1 MRAQPSDP
9 TPSAPSETAPSVPSV
24 PLPDA
29 GPTDERPNRAARRGY
44 REGTVPGAH
53 GRGAAPHARGA
64 QGRPPDRAVLRGW
77 HDRDATRLRER
88 RRGGRGVPR
97 LAPRRRA

>member
-9 TPSAPSETAPSVPSV
+9 TPSDPASSAPPV

-29 GPTDERPNRAARRGY
+29 GPTGERPNRAARRGH

-64 QGRPPDRAVLRGW
+64 QGRRVNPV
-77 HDRDATRLRER
+77 R
-88 RRGGRGVPR
+88 RTG
-97 LAPRRRA
+97 